1 MKCLVVT
8 AHPLQKSLCHRLT
21 SLVIEKLEQQGHRV
35 ILEDLHKSRFQPVLS
50 AKERETYYSESYDAS
65 AVSAYVKRL
74 LEAEG
79 LVLLFPTWW
88 FSFPAIL
95 KGWFDRVWGPGIT
108 YDHADDYGPIKPRL
122 NNLKQVLAITTLGAS
137 WWVDRLVMRQPVKKV
152 IKTAIL
158 GACARNASF
167 SYLSLYQCEA
177 LKADEIKGFEN
188 RIENALSGW
197 K

>member
-1 MKCLVVT
+1 M
-8 AHPLQKSLCHRLT
+8 T